1 MVTINNLTPQT
12 LNGQTG
18 TEIDYTVNF
27 EGTPNNVTG
36 TIVANKEDTDNA
48 FKDIQNG
55 DVFFGIKKLVLQEI
69 ATQAQNA
76 LNAVNGK

>member
-1 MVTINNLTPQT
+1 MVTINNLSPQT

-36 TIVANKEDTDNA
+36 TIVASKEDMDNA
-48 FKDIQNG
+48 LKNTKDG
-55 DVFFGIKKLVLQEI
+55 DFFSGVKVLVLQEI

-76 LNAVNGK
+76 LNAANGK